1 MKGAI
6 DTGRLRPNTGRTNQK
21 LFFARL
27 QLERMSQ
34 TLAEQATF
42 YCEAEAQSCR
52 EAAILHLHGA
62 YVAFLQELVRFY
74 KLPNPVQTSEA
85 LRQAMA
91 ARGQIAPEIS
101 RLQQLEQTPSSW
113 LAQLLRAHTACL
125 IAPDPV
131 EIAPSNNDADD
142 ADEKISAAG
151 RIGMVAAPQDELLA
165 ADVALLQSW
174 LRELTD
180 LIREFRRE
188 REEF

>member
-27 QLERMSQ
+27 QWERMSQ
-34 TLAEQATF
+34 VLAERATF
-42 YCEAEAQSCR
+42 SWEAEALSCR
-52 EAAILHLHGA
+52 EAVILHLHGA

-74 KLPNPVQTSEA
+74 KLPDPVQTSEA
-85 LRQAMA
+85 LRLAMA
-91 ARGQIAPEIS
+91 ARGQVAPEIS
-101 RLQQLEQTPSSW
+101 RLQQLEQAPSSW
-113 LAQLLRAHTACL
+113 LAQLLRAYRACL

-131 EIAPSNNDADD
+131 EATPGD
-142 ADEKISAAG
+142 DEKMPTSG
-151 RIGMVAAPQDELLA
+151 RINLVADNQDEPLA
-165 ADVALLQSW
+165 AMDVTALQRW